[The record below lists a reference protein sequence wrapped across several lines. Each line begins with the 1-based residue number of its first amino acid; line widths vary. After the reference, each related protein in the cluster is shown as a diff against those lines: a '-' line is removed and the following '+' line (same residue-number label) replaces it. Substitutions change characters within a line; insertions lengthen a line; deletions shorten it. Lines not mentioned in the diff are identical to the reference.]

1 MAISRIAP
9 DRIPPHNL
17 EAEESLLGAML
28 LSREAIGEVHEVVDQ
43 SDFYREAN
51 QKIFQ
56 AVIELYGSGEPADAI
71 TLAESLNRKG
81 WLTDVGGKAY
91 IHTLVNLVPT
101 AAHALYYADIVSQN
115 AILRRLIHA
124 AAQITALGYSVPE
137 DIKHVIDQSEELIF
151 DVSKQHIA
159 GALEPIGSLLSE
171 TYDEL
176 ERISQA
182 KGHVTGAASGFRDLD
197 KLTGGFQP
205 SDFIV
210 VAGRPGMGKTSFALS
225 VAQNVAFNQNKP
237 VAIFSLEMSKIQLT
251 MRMLCSEARVSSA
264 NLRESTLKDEEW
276 RRVNSAMNRLS
287 EAPIFINDAA
297 NISMLSIRSTVR
309 RLDSKTPLGLIV
321 VDYLQL
327 MQGDTRSE
335 NRQQEVSD
343 ISRSM
348 KLLGREVNVP
358 ILALSQLSRAVESRT
373 DKRPQLSDLRES
385 GAIEQDAD
393 LVAFIYRDEEY
404 DKHTDDKGIA
414 EILVR
419 KHRHGPTGEV
429 RLAFIEHFAKF
440 QNLDTRHTPDY

>member
-1 MAISRIAP
+1 MAISKLAP

-28 LSREAIGEVHEVVDQ
+28 LSREAIGEIHEVVEQ

-56 AVIELYGSGEPADAI
+56 AILELYSSGEPADAI

-81 WLTDVGGKAY
+81 WLNDVGGKAY
-91 IHTLVNLVPT
+91 IHTLVNFVPT
-101 AAHALYYADIVSQN
+101 AAHALYYAEIVSQN
-115 AILRRLIHA
+115 AILRRLISA
-124 AAQITALGYSVPE
+124 SAQITALGYSVPE
-137 DIKHVIDQSEELIF
+137 DIKDVIDQAEGLIF
-151 DVSKQHIA
+151 DVSKRRIA
-159 GALEPIGSLLSE
+159 GALEPIGSLLTE

-197 KLTGGFQP
+197 RLTGGFQP

-210 VAGRPGMGKTSFALS
+210 VAGRPGMGKTSFALTI
-225 VAQNVAFNQNKP
+225 AQHVAFAQKKP

-287 EAPIFINDAA
+287 EAPIFINDTA
-297 NISMLSIRSTVR
+297 NISMLSIRSTAR
-309 RLDSKTPLGLIV
+309 RLDSKTPLGLII

-327 MQGDTRSE
+327 MQGDSRSE

-348 KLLGREVNVP
+348 KLLGRELNVP

-419 KHRHGPTGEV
+419 KHRHGPTDEI
-429 RLAFIEHFAKF
+429 RLAFIDRFAKF
-440 QNLDTRHTPDY
+440 DNLDTRHTPDQ